1 MRLKIEKAITDAMGL
16 AHDENGKI
24 VLVSGALPGEVVECS
39 LLDSGRGVAKAEAV
53 SVLDPSPLRIAP
65 YCPYYSICGGCS
77 FQIVSEKDSA
87 AIKEDIV
94 KDNLLRIAKVD
105 ELPPFEAAV
114 YGSFARYRH
123 RARFHV
129 SIRDRKWGF
138 MAKKSNEIVRIESCP
153 LLSSRLDALLGDGR
167 EILSAARSAI
177 FENRT
182 VDGRAEVSAFEG
194 DDEVS
199 LGDRSVAITVGD
211 IPYLVSAN
219 VFFQSNPRLMPD
231 LLSFVHD
238 NTIGNTIMDLYS
250 GVGTFSAIF
259 EGEGKK
265 VYAVERERRC
275 LVLSRKNAPSALS
288 FTSDV
293 ALWGKKSGARPDTI
307 IVDPPRTGIARD
319 ALSLI
324 LSFGAERIIY
334 VSCNSAT
341 AARDIGMMDGY
352 GIDKARVFDFYPGSG
367 HEESA
372 FVLSRR

>member
-1 MRLKIEKAITDAMGL
+1 M
-16 AHDENGKI
+16 
-24 VLVSGALPGEVVECS
+24 
-39 LLDSGRGVAKAEAV
+39 
-53 SVLDPSPLRIAP
+53 
-65 YCPYYSICGGCS
+65 
-77 FQIVSEKDSA
+77 SEKDSA

-293 ALWGKKSGARPDTI
+293 ALWGRKSGARPDTI